1 MHVYVPMLVL
11 GVVLH
16 GYMQEQESVYMYIYM
31 CVYIYK
37 HLDIYIYIY
46 IYRYIHT
53 YVYRQIDIDRQID
66 RHRQIDIS
74 IYDVYVYGIR
84 KCAFIGMY
92 YVNQQVEKQKII
104 LLICIKAAVKF
115 LLDIFC
121 IRKIPY
127 LKFLQFGKIFLFNSI
142 YKLNFSIL
150 FESALNFFFLLGHL
164 DSNTIISK

>member
-1 MHVYVPMLVL
+1 MDICRNRSL
-11 GVVLH
+11 
-16 GYMQEQESVYMYIYM
+16 YICIYT
-31 CVYIYK
+31 CVCIYINIW
-37 HLDIYIYIY
+37 IYIYIY
-46 IYRYIHT
+46 IFIDISIHMCIDR
-53 YVYRQIDIDRQID
+53 YRQIDRQID

-142 YKLNFSIL
+142 YKLNFSRL